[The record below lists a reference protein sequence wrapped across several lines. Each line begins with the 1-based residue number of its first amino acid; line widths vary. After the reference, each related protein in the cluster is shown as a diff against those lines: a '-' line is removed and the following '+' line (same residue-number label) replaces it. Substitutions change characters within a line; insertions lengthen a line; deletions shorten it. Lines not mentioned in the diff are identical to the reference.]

1 MFEQLQIKF
10 SKDTTWKKSDRC
22 GWNLPGCLKK
32 INITQEQYY
41 LKGNMCEKCTTKINL
56 RLKEINMEREIKNIE
71 IQIKVLRQEMDKLG
85 DKLEQEMS
93 EEARATIV
101 YLMEQKYARIREL
114 MGLL

>member
-1 MFEQLQIKF
+1 MDLEILELKF
-10 SKDTTWKKSDRC
+10 KTDTTWKKKKRC
-22 GWNLPGCLKK
+22 GWCKSK
-32 INITQEQYY
+32 INITQEQYS
-41 LKGNMCEKCTTKINL
+41 LKGNICEKCTTKINL

-93 EEARATIV
+93 EESRATIV

>member
-1 MFEQLQIKF
+1 MDFEQLQIKF
-10 SKDTTWKKSDRC
+10 GTDTEWKKKKRC
-22 GWNLPGCLKK
+22 GWCKSK
-32 INITQEQYY
+32 IDITQEIYL
-41 LKGNMCEKCTTKINL
+41 LKGNICEKCTTKINL

-85 DKLEQEMS
+85 DKLVQEIS